1 MEKVAFFSERIGG
14 RDPLNPL
21 NPPFYNVHSVVM
33 YTMPHIIKWGKLV
46 LSGQICRSIKYAC
59 LLTLGKYSF
68 SRSQIVGDSRKQLID
83 YFLLEL
89 ELLYKTG
96 WKMQSLQV
104 KTAFIEKIICSLI
117 LFLKY
122 NSILKYHLKI

>member
-1 MEKVAFFSERIGG
+1 M
-14 RDPLNPL
+14 
-21 NPPFYNVHSVVM
+21 
-33 YTMPHIIKWGKLV
+33 
-46 LSGQICRSIKYAC
+46 YAC
-59 LLTLGKYSF
+59 LLTLGKYLF

-89 ELLYKTG
+89 KLLFKTG
-96 WKMQSLQV
+96 WKIQSLQV